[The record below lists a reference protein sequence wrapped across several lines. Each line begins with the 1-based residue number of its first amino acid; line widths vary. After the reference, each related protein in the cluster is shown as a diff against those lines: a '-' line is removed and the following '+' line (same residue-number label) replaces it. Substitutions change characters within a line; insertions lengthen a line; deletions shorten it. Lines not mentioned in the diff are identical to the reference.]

1 MLQPRPLLA
10 LLLLSTSDALRVPA
24 HRCSITTMFA
34 GDGDAVARVRG
45 VLFDVDGTLCDSDA
59 LHLAVFRELLVEEGF
74 DGGAPIT
81 EETFMARI
89 SGRQNALILADLF
102 PEWEA
107 DRCEAFAERKEAA
120 FRAKASAPGGL
131 TPVPGAAALLSS
143 LKGAGVRVAAVTNA
157 PRANAELMLTGA
169 FGPKA
174 LVSVFEELIIG
185 DECQRAKPDPCPYLT
200 AMERLGLK
208 PDECVVFEDSLAGA
222 TAGVASGARATVGVR
237 TANTDEA
244 LRGVGCAFTVRDFTE
259 APLRELLGV
268 AMDESAPSR

>member
-1 MLQPRPLLA
+1 M
-10 LLLLSTSDALRVPA
+10 
-24 HRCSITTMFA
+24 
-34 GDGDAVARVRG
+34 
-45 VLFDVDGTLCDSDA
+45 
-59 LHLAVFRELLVEEGF
+59 
-74 DGGAPIT
+74 
-81 EETFMARI
+81 
-89 SGRQNALILADLF
+89 
-102 PEWEA
+102 
-107 DRCEAFAERKEAA
+107 
-120 FRAKASAPGGL
+120 
-131 TPVPGAAALLSS
+131 
-143 LKGAGVRVAAVTNA
+143 TNA

-237 TANTDEA
+237 TANTDGA

-259 APLRELLGV
+259 APLRDLLGV
-268 AMDESAPSR
+268 SMDEAAPSR